1 MRWRAI
7 ICAVYSGCAR
17 VFKFR
22 ACRHSSCIV
31 GQAYDRRRC
40 ERNDASGESEEGKSH
55 VQRHSDERA
64 NEGGREQRESWAA
77 GGAWTLSARA
87 KDFRGEAPKAMGL
100 SIPCVSWY
108 VTAACFR
115 RCRKVGRVARARTGC
130 NRQRKLGTGSA
141 SLSVFANGGASARA
155 LRGGDHARDH
165 ATNAGSR
172 SRRSNETQGP
182 LLVSSRLV
190 RAQVRPK

>member
-1 MRWRAI
+1 MDNC
-7 ICAVYSGCAR
+7 CAPFCLPFFYYAFGHECVCIRIYTGVA
-17 VFKFR
+17 VFDVTMF
-22 ACRHSSCIV
+22 
-31 GQAYDRRRC
+31 
-40 ERNDASGESEEGKSH
+40 
-55 VQRHSDERA
+55 
-64 NEGGREQRESWAA
+64 
-77 GGAWTLSARA
+77 
-87 KDFRGEAPKAMGL
+87 FRGEAPKAVGL

>member
-1 MRWRAI
+1 MWALTSTHRRGRFRSFVYLLRAHFIGSVQHLKRALCSAVAVLLSLMSSSRGRRGALQPSTRLAFAIANDI
-7 ICAVYSGCAR
+7 IQ
-17 VFKFR
+17 R
-22 ACRHSSCIV
+22 AGLHCI
-31 GQAYDRRRC
+31 
-40 ERNDASGESEEGKSH
+40 
-55 VQRHSDERA
+55 
-64 NEGGREQRESWAA
+64 A
-77 GGAWTLSARA
+77 GSQF
-87 KDFRGEAPKAMGL
+87 FRGEAPKAMGL